1 MSDESPGLRRTRA
14 GRGFRYWNV
23 HDKPIRDRV
32 TLERIR
38 KLAIPPA
45 WSDVW
50 ICPDP
55 RGHIQATGRDA
66 RRRKQYRYHERWSE
80 VRQERKFDH
89 LVALARVLPAIRRR
103 VRQDLAREGLPK
115 EKIVALVVRL
125 LDETGM
131 RVGNEEYA
139 RTNRSF
145 GLTTLRN
152 KHVEVS
158 GSRIAFEFRGKSGKL
173 YKCELRDPRLSR
185 IIARCQAIPGHE
197 LFQYIDDE
205 GHHQPIDSADVN
217 DYLRAAAGDEFTAK
231 DMRTW
236 AGTLLAVAALRRSK
250 PARTAM
256 RRKALV
262 LAAIDEVAARL
273 NNTRAVCRDYY
284 VHPAVVAAFEKGTLA
299 RVFSARKRRN
309 AARGLTAEERMLVD
323 FLASSSGSAV
333 TANGVSTRG
342 SAARGASTNQRAST
356 PDTRRGDA
364 ARSYNARRRGKA
376 KTRSRR

>member
-1 MSDESPGLRRTRA
+1 MHATHAAFSTGDHAAGEAHLHYVSDESPGLRRTRA

-23 HDKPIRDRV
+23 HDKPIRDHV

-80 VRQERKFDH
+80 VRRERKFDR
-89 LVALARVLPAIRRR
+89 LVVLARALPAIRRR
-103 VRQDLAREGLPK
+103 VRQDLARDGLPK
-115 EKIVALVVRL
+115 EKVVALVVRL

-152 KHVEVS
+152 QHVEVS
-158 GSRIAFEFRGKSGKL
+158 GSRISFEFRGKSGKTC
-173 YKCELRDPRLSR
+173 KCELRDPRLSR

-197 LFQYIDDE
+197 LFQYVDDE

-236 AGTLLAVAALRRSK
+236 AGTLLAIAALRRSK

-309 AARGLTAEERMLVD
+309 ATRGLTAEERMLVD
-323 FLASSSGSAV
+323 FLASSAV
-333 TANGVSTRG
+333 STATANGM
-342 SAARGASTNQRAST
+342 
-356 PDTRRGDA
+356 
-364 ARSYNARRRGKA
+364 
-376 KTRSRR
+376 